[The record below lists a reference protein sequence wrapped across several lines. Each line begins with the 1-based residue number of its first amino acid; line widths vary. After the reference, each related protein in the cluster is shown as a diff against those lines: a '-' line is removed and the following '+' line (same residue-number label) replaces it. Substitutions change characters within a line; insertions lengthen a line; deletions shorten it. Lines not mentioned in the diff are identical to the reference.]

1 MSRIEEFEKRLQAD
15 PNSRM
20 FVQLAEEYRKEGL
33 LENAVEICEEGLKKH
48 PQYPSARVA
57 LGRALLE
64 SESFDRAAEEFE
76 TVLAQVPDNILA
88 NKFLGE
94 TYHRMGRLD
103 EALQKYQIAQTL
115 APEDTEL
122 EGKIQAARDESA
134 GGAPAPLAPET
145 PPPQFQT
152 PSSAGSLPEPPAM
165 PSMPQMPQMPQMP
178 PMPPVPPVPPVP
190 PEEEALD
197 STFADPAGASGLPS
211 LEAPVPER
219 PAETFFEGE
228 LPPVAPEDRA
238 PEPEPEPE
246 LAPIP
251 LVDVTEPMVLE
262 GPAYAAADTALER
275 PESETVSTPAPEP
288 LEATPDGE
296 EVFELAGDEPES
308 PPPEPARVQEPFL
321 AAPEPPSPP
330 LEPAPAMDADEL
342 GAPLPQEP
350 FLAAPEPPS
359 PPLEPA
365 PAMGSADE
373 LGAPLPQEPFLAA
386 PEPPSPPLEPGP
398 AVGSADE
405 VGTPL
410 PIMDEIETPTMAEL
424 YASQGHFD
432 RAVAVYR
439 NLLVRSPNE
448 TPYRERIEE
457 LEMLASAAA
466 LPKAR
471 APHSESRDGLSAEA
485 RQNTIEILDEW
496 LDAIRRSR
504 EA

>member
-1 MSRIEEFEKRLQAD
+1 MSRIEELEKRLQAD

-103 EALQKYQIAQTL
+103 EAFQKYQIAQTL

-122 EGKIQAARDESA
+122 EGKMQAARDESA
-134 GGAPAPLAPET
+134 GGAPAPLAPEPAPHVAAE
-145 PPPQFQT
+145 PPFKA

-165 PSMPQMPQMPQMP
+165 PPMP
-178 PMPPVPPVPPVP
+178 PMPPM
-190 PEEEALD
+190 EEALE
-197 STFADPAGASGLPS
+197 STFADPPAASALPS
-211 LEAPVPER
+211 AEAPVPER
-219 PAETFFEGE
+219 PAETFFEE
-228 LPPVAPEDRA
+228 LGPVEASEDREPD
-238 PEPEPEPE
+238 PEPETE

-251 LVDVTEPMVLE
+251 LVDVSEPMVLE

-275 PESETVSTPAPEP
+275 SESETVSTPAAEP
-288 LEATPDGE
+288 LEAAPDGE
-296 EVFELAGDEPES
+296 QVFELAGDAPES
-308 PPPEPARVQEPFL
+308 PPSEPTFVQEPFL
-321 AAPEPPSPP
+321 AAPE
-330 LEPAPAMDADEL
+330 L
-342 GAPLPQEP
+342 
-350 FLAAPEPPS
+350 
-359 PPLEPA
+359 
-365 PAMGSADE
+365 
-373 LGAPLPQEPFLAA
+373 
-386 PEPPSPPLEPGP
+386 PSPPLEPGP

-471 APHSESRDGLSAEA
+471 APHSESRNVSGDGLSAEA